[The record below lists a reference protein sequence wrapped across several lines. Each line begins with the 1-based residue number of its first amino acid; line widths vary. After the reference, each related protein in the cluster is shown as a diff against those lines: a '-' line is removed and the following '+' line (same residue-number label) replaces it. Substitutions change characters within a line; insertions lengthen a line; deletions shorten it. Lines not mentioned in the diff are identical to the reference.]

1 MKNIIIITLML
12 MFTGSMMFGPV
23 LMACQ
28 DCDCCDG
35 PAQGMDDCA
44 ALCCQPLTVTFAQVI
59 NEPVIESAY
68 DFVLK
73 PFLYSR
79 KIAREIFH
87 PPRHTLFL

>member
-12 MFTGSMMFGPV
+12 IFAGSMMVGPV
-23 LMACQ
+23 FMACS
-28 DCDCCDG
+28 DCGCCDE

-44 ALCCQPLTVTFAQVI
+44 ALCCQPLTVTFAQI
-59 NEPVIESAY
+59 IHEPIVVDAY
-68 DFVLK
+68 DLALK

-87 PPRHTLFL
+87 PPRHPFFV